1 MAIGN
6 WGSDVIFTVNDQK
19 VLTFNDFSQTVGSAW
34 ATHSRIGLKDQVE
47 YLRPNLR
54 KLSFTITLDA
64 TLGVRPRAVLDM
76 LEDHAEKGHVFPM
89 VVGGKRIGRNNWRM
103 TEVSEAWEVIL
114 NRGEL
119 VRAKVNVS
127 MEEYL

>member
-6 WGSDVIFTVNDQK
+6 WGAEIIFTVSDSK
-19 VLTFNDFSQTVGSAW
+19 VLTFNDLNHSVGSAW

-47 YLRPNLR
+47 YLRPNLQ

-64 TLGVRPRAVLDM
+64 NLGVRPRATIEL
-76 LEDHAEKGHVFPM
+76 LERHAELGSVFPC
-89 VVGGKRIGRNNWRM
+89 VVGGRRIGRHSWRM
-103 TEVSEAWEVIL
+103 TEVSESWENIL

-119 VRAKVNVS
+119 VQAKVNVT
-127 MEEYL
+127 MEEYV